1 MAGIR
6 ITDLPSVNEVL
17 RTDQMLIARGETTR
31 KIFGTALTTKE
42 DIADLTN
49 VVRQLS
55 SSTLIPEESELITL
69 YYNPLTKRLSA
80 EIEGVIP
87 QSLGGTGYQS
97 YTENQTLIADA
108 YGILRKFE
116 FTAGRG
122 MQLSADQGTFKFIN
136 IEPHIPTNLS
146 ATYVASSIDLYSST
160 GDDVTIQSSTLSS
173 AGVMSSQDKVRL
185 DDLFLYRT
193 NQPLVFTNSITAT
206 STLLSSAKVVLL
218 DSTNDIQVTLP
229 YDAQQGSEFHFV
241 KANSG
246 SVTFA
251 ANPSVQIS
259 TAKNSSY
266 LKIPYI
272 NGEATAYFNSN
283 GQWKLTGDLA
293 SIWDRTLTGPNSIDG
308 EQKVGIFTNG
318 AYDSIYYKNE
328 WDKTTTGFKSMIVQ
342 VNGVTRAAIDFTE
355 DRLGK
360 AFGYRLGPEL
370 GGPSEQDP
378 GPTYF
383 GTFTSGNV
391 NLS

>member
-1 MAGIR
+1 MAGIK

-31 KIFGTALTTKE
+31 KVFGTALTTKE

-49 VVRQLS
+49 IVRQLS
-55 SSTLIPEESELITL
+55 SSSLIPEESELISL

-108 YGILRKFE
+108 YGVLRKFE

-122 MQLSADQGTFKFIN
+122 MLLSADQGTFKFIN
-136 IEPHIPTNLS
+136 TEPHIPTNLS
-146 ATYVASSIDLYSST
+146 ATYVSSFVNLHSST
-160 GDDVTIQSSTLSS
+160 GDDTTIESSTFSR

-193 NQPLVFTNSITAT
+193 SQPLVFSNSITAT
-206 STLLSSAKVVLL
+206 STLLSGARVVVI
-218 DSTNDIQVTLP
+218 DSTDDVQITLP
-229 YDAQQGSEFHFV
+229 YEVQQGSAFHFLR
-241 KANSG
+241 ANSG
-246 SVTFA
+246 SVTFVG
-251 ANPSVQIS
+251 NPGVQIS
-259 TAKNSSY
+259 TIKNSSY
-266 LKIPYI
+266 LKIPYV
-272 NGEATAYFNSN
+272 NGEATAYFNAA

-293 SIWDRTLTGPNSIDG
+293 SLWDRTLTGPNSVDG

-328 WDKTTTGFKSMIVQ
+328 WDKATTSFKSMVVHVGGIV
-342 VNGVTRAAIDFTE
+342 RAAIDFTE

-360 AFGYRLGPEL
+360 PFGYSIGSEL
-370 GGPSEQDP
+370 GGPSIQDP

-383 GTFTSGNV
+383 GTFTAGNV
-391 NLS
+391 NLT